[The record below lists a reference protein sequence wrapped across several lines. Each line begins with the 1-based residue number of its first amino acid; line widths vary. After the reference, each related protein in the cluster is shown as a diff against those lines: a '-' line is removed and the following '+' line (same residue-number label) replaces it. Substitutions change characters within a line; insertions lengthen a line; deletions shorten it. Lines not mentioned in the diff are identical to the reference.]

1 MFSLQSGL
9 EALIACAGGIY
20 IIGQIKATAEANRKG
35 LETLKSD
42 LTTLLEKNNT
52 AMHELLDSFKIHQ
65 RENLERE
72 VSHLKDLLDVSIRET
87 REDIKRL
94 EARQSESNRV
104 KERLALAEAS
114 IRSLHRRLD
123 TEPPIELPE

>member
-35 LETLKSD
+35 LETLKTD
-42 LTTLLEKNNT
+42 LTNLLEKNNI
-52 AMHELLDSFKIHQ
+52 AMHELLDSFKAHQ

-72 VSHLKDLLDVSIRET
+72 VNHLKDLLDVSIRET

-104 KERLALAEAS
+104 KERLALVES
-114 IRSLHRRLD
+114 SVRSLHKRMDL
-123 TEPPIELPE
+123 EPPMELPG